1 MKTADLISVPQT
13 DRSQSESNTS
23 NGIVCLIQFLI
34 RLGGLTDVVG
44 CDEASIELCVRVEIQ
59 LIKHTCM
66 SQTSSPFVQSPGSG
80 RCHQCPGDLCDYCR

>member
-13 DRSQSESNTS
+13 DRSQSESNTFSS

-44 CDEASIELCVRVEIQ
+44 CDEALIELCVKVEIQ

-80 RCHQCPGDLCDYCR
+80 